1 MKRVLVLGGTG
12 FVGRHVC
19 EKLTRANWRA
29 VVPTRREANAR
40 HIQTLPLVDVL
51 VGDVHDEA
59 TLTRLLAGC
68 DAVVNLVAILHG
80 DEASFDRV
88 HRALPSTLVKA
99 CASAGVKRV
108 VHVSALGVDAQG
120 PSMYQRSKAAGEA
133 VLRAADLE
141 LTVLRPSVI
150 FGAEDRFLNVFA
162 ALQGL
167 FPLVPLAGADTRFA
181 PVWVEDVAE
190 AVVRCLNRPETIG
203 QTFEVFGPQV
213 LSLRE
218 LVQAAGRWAGVAG
231 GRGRPVIGLP
241 LSLGR
246 WQARLMGL
254 MPGEPLMSVDNVD
267 SLQVD
272 NLPTGQFPGLAALGL
287 AATSLDAVAPSYL
300 GHRGLRE
307 RLLAYRR
314 RAGRL

>member
-1 MKRVLVLGGTG
+1 MSRVLVLGGTG

-19 EKLTRANWRA
+19 EKLTRRGWHS
-29 VVPTRREANAR
+29 VVPTRREAHAR

-59 TLTRLLAGC
+59 TLTRLLDGC

-88 HRALPSTLVKA
+88 HRALPATLVKA
-99 CASAGVKRV
+99 CARAGVKRL

-133 VLRAADLE
+133 VLRASDLE

-162 ALQGL
+162 SLQGL

-190 AVVRCLNRPETIG
+190 AVVRCLDRPDTVG
-203 QTFEVFGPQV
+203 QTFEAFGPQV

-241 LSLGR
+241 LALGR
-246 WQARLMGL
+246 LQARLMGL

-272 NLPTGQFPGLAALGL
+272 NLPTGQFPSLAALGITP
-287 AATSLDAVAPSYL
+287 AALDAVAPGYL
-300 GHRGLRE
+300 SGGGLRQ
-307 RLLAYRR
+307 RLLGYRR

>member
-12 FVGRHVC
+12 FVGRHVG
-19 EKLTRANWRA
+19 EKLTRRGWRA

-40 HIQTLPLVDVL
+40 PIQMLPLVDVL

-59 TLTRLLAGC
+59 TLVQWLSGC

-80 DEASFDRV
+80 DEAAFDRV
-88 HRALPSTLVKA
+88 HRALPATLAKA
-99 CASAGVKRV
+99 CARAGVRRV
-108 VHVSALGVDAQG
+108 VHISALGADAQG

-133 VLRAADLE
+133 VLKGADLD
-141 LTVLRPSVI
+141 LTLLRPSVI

-162 ALQGL
+162 DLQGL
-167 FPLVPLAGADTRFA
+167 FPLVPLAGAETRFA
-181 PVWVEDVAE
+181 PVWVEDVAD
-190 AVVRCLNRPETIG
+190 AVVRCLDRPDTIG

-231 GRGRPVIGLP
+231 GRGRPVVGLP
-241 LSLGR
+241 LALGR

-267 SLQVD
+267 SLRVD
-272 NLPTGQFPGLAALGL
+272 NLPTGQHPGLKELGL
-287 AATSLDAVAPSYL
+287 TPAALDAVAPTYL
-300 GHRGLRE
+300 SGGGLRE

-314 RAGRL
+314 RAGRP